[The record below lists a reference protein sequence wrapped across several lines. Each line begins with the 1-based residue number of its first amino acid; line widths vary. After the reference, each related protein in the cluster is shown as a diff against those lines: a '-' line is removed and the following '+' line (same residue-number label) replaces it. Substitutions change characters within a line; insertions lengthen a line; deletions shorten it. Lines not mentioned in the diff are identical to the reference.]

1 MWQTKYASAVHKNLG
16 VRVNFRPC
24 SAVKAISSP
33 GVRSLPSVKSWASS
47 SSSSTFIYNNG
58 FAQKAALGRFMMFVK
73 YKIRMTW
80 TFPFTQLHITHTYL
94 YIQNPKQ
101 AHHWVEIISGVV
113 FLYSCSF
120 IYSKLRLI
128 TFVKNSA
135 TLKFLIRVLHF
146 LFFFGLW
153 KRP

>member
-1 MWQTKYASAVHKNLG
+1 MPKFCRLGIPVIPVHPIWFMQKQILSAVYPQL
-16 VRVNFRPC
+16 
-24 SAVKAISSP
+24 KAE
-33 GVRSLPSVKSWASS
+33 LA

-101 AHHWVEIISGVV
+101 AHIG
-113 FLYSCSF
+113 
-120 IYSKLRLI
+120 
-128 TFVKNSA
+128 
-135 TLKFLIRVLHF
+135 LK
-146 LFFFGLW
+146 
-153 KRP
+153 